1 MKDFNNLTVDR
12 SIAPTGMTVDA
23 TLESDFSASAYPVSL
38 TLCHLTEEESTPTQV
53 GTVASGLH
61 RSNVLSDDEADAMNG
76 SVARGAYAH
85 AGEEETVRAKFVVG
99 CDGARSWVRK

>member
-38 TLCHLTEEESTPTQV
+38 TLRHLTEEESTPTQV